1 VTVTGAGHSLAVE
14 QPMVVNDHLA
24 EHFAA
29 T

>member
-1 VTVTGAGHSLAVE
+1 VTVVGAGHSLAVE
-14 QPMVVNDHLA
+14 QPVVVNDHLA